1 MTDQRTNSLND
12 ARRKAVLAGGIG
24 NFVEWFDFG
33 LYAQF
38 ATIIGMQFFPSDNR
52 TTELLASFAAFAVG
66 FLARPLGSIIFGHI
80 GDRFGRRSA
89 LSLAVLTMS
98 ISTFGI
104 GILPS
109 YLAIGVAAPVLL
121 VCIRLIQ
128 GLSAGGEYA
137 GSASFIIEY
146 APSKRRGI
154 FGAVTPASV
163 GLGTAAGALVGLLVT
178 MSMDAD
184 SLNSWGWRIPFL
196 IAGPLG
202 LVGLYLRLR
211 IQDTPEFQAVKA
223 AAKLM
228 KHPPI
233 VRAFRDSWRTMIIV
247 FLWCALNG
255 VGFYL
260 MSGYMVAYN
269 TQVLG
274 LSQSSALLSYLI
286 ALVVFTLSVV
296 VAGLLVDKHGRKKV
310 AVFGAVGMGIVA
322 IPSFLIMG
330 SGGLIT
336 VILGQGLYAVFIGLV
351 SLVTPMIMVE
361 FFPASVRYTAS
372 GLSYNL
378 AYGVLGGTAPL
389 VATAMIGQTGDPIS
403 PSFYIVGLA
412 VVAVIVAVKFFHRYY
427 DASGKLSENLASGEA
442 EAELIARAELASN
455 SATK

>member
-1 MTDQRTNSLND
+1 MTDQRPVTLND
-12 ARRKAVLAGGIG
+12 ARRKAVIAGGIG

-38 ATIIGMQFFPSDNR
+38 ATVIGMQFFPSDNR
-52 TTELLASFAAFAVG
+52 STELLASFAAFAVG
-66 FLARPLGSIIFGHI
+66 FLARPIGSIIFGHI

-89 LSLAVLTMS
+89 LSLAVLAMS
-98 ISTFGI
+98 IATFAI
-104 GILPS
+104 GILPA
-109 YLAIGVAAPVLL
+109 YAAIGIAAPVIL

-184 SLNSWGWRIPFL
+184 ALNSWGWRIPFL
-196 IAGPLG
+196 VAGPLG
-202 LVGLYLRLR
+202 LVGLYMRLR
-211 IQDTPEFQAVKA
+211 IQDTPEFQAVRA
-223 AAKLM
+223 AAKLV

-269 TQVLG
+269 TEVLG
-274 LSQSSALLSYLI
+274 LTQGNALLSYLI
-286 ALVVFTLSVV
+286 ALLVFTAAVV
-296 VAGLLVDKHGRKKV
+296 CSGLLVDRFGRKRVAIFASAGMVVV
-310 AVFGAVGMGIVA
+310 AV
-322 IPSFLIMG
+322 PSFLIMG
-330 SGGLIT
+330 SGGLFT
-336 VILGQGLYAVFIGLV
+336 VILGQSLYAIFIGFV
-351 SLVTPMIMVE
+351 SLITPMIMVE

-372 GLSYNL
+372 GLAYNL

-389 VATAMIGQTGDPIS
+389 VATWVIAQTGDPIS
-403 PSFYIVGLA
+403 PSYYIVGLG
-412 VVAVIVAVKFFHRYY
+412 VVAVVVATSFFHRYY
-427 DASGKLSENLASGEA
+427 DASGKLSDHLASGEA
-442 EAELIARAELASN
+442 EQALLAEAGFAS
-455 SATK
+455 SPAGK

>member
-1 MTDQRTNSLND
+1 MTDQRAVSLND
-12 ARRKAVLAGGIG
+12 ARRKAVIAGGIG

-52 TTELLASFAAFAVG
+52 STELLASFAAFAVG

-89 LSLAVLTMS
+89 LSIAVLAMS
-98 ISTFGI
+98 LATFGI
-104 GILPS
+104 GVLPS
-109 YLAIGVAAPVLL
+109 YMAIGIAAPVLL

-146 APSKRRGI
+146 APSRRRGI

-163 GLGTAAGALVGLLVT
+163 GLGTAAGALVGLFVT
-178 MSMDAD
+178 MSLDAEA
-184 SLNSWGWRIPFL
+184 LNSWGWRIPFL

-211 IQDTPEFQAVKA
+211 IQDTPEFQAVRA
-223 AAKLM
+223 AAKLV

-233 VRAFRDSWRTMIIV
+233 VRAFRDSWRTMIVV

-269 TQVLG
+269 TEVLG
-274 LSQSSALLSYLI
+274 LTQGNALLSYLV
-286 ALVVFTLSVV
+286 ALVVFTIAVTF
-296 VAGLLVDKHGRKKV
+296 AGLLVDRFGRKRI
-310 AVFGAVGMGIVA
+310 AIFAAVGMCIVA
-322 IPSFLIMG
+322 VPSFLIMG

-336 VILGQGLYAVFIGLV
+336 VILGQSLYAAFIGFV

-389 VATAMIGQTGDPIS
+389 VATWMIAQTGDPIS
-403 PSFYIVGLA
+403 PSYYIVGLA
-412 VVAVIVAVKFFHRYY
+412 VIAVVVATSFFHRFY
-427 DASGKLSENLASGEA
+427 DATGKLSKNLASGEA
-442 EAELIARAELASN
+442 EKALLAEAEFATN
-455 SATK
+455 PSAK